1 LILASLLLIIY
12 FYFFFQ
18 VLNQSIRG
26 NTYFVLLFIVI
37 FLPIYSNFQLIIF
50 KLTNSEFIISVIKFS
65 KDLIFYSIFTIILFG
80 SSVSFFKKKWKLSSL
95 DKLFLLFVSLILFFL
110 IFPIGEANFISRLL
124 YTKNLLLIAIVYF
137 IGRQNQIDIK
147 KISLVYK
154 ILIVIFLI
162 SSIVAVLEF
171 IFGIHLHSLLDYANY
186 NLLINDILPTGNYQL
201 SWTFERQGAFPRYG
215 AVFADPLEFSTSL
228 LLGLSIGLFHFI
240 HNKSKSNKL
249 NFLFLIIIF
258 LIGFYISFS
267 RSAILGFIGIL
278 FFSLLLL
285 KNYKTLIKIFFSIIF
300 FFFLFYYFSDLDTK
314 FFLLDT
320 LTFQN
325 TSSLGHL
332 FEWFEGIVSI
342 IENPLGIGLATS
354 GNASSVDQAIGIG
367 GENQF
372 IIIGVQLGL
381 LGIIF
386 YLSILIK
393 SIKNSFNLYRLSKN
407 NTIKLVSFTITCSK
421 FGLIV
426 PLMTANAEIYSFI
439 SLFTWFFVGFCETQ
453 YQNLISNEYN

>member
-215 AVFADPLEFSTSL
+215 SVFADPLEFSTSL

-240 HNKSKSNKL
+240 HNNSKSNKL

-300 FFFLFYYFSDLDTK
+300 FFFLFYYF
-314 FFLLDT
+314 
-320 LTFQN
+320 
-325 TSSLGHL
+325 
-332 FEWFEGIVSI
+332 
-342 IENPLGIGLATS
+342 
-354 GNASSVDQAIGIG
+354 
-367 GENQF
+367 
-372 IIIGVQLGL
+372 
-381 LGIIF
+381 
-386 YLSILIK
+386 
-393 SIKNSFNLYRLSKN
+393 
-407 NTIKLVSFTITCSK
+407 
-421 FGLIV
+421 
-426 PLMTANAEIYSFI
+426 
-439 SLFTWFFVGFCETQ
+439 
-453 YQNLISNEYN
+453 